1 MNANRKPHSNA
12 AFLANAVLLTDLP
25 PELLIPHNLRD
36 VIYTCGGTRG
46 YTIYEKAN
54 LAVVRM
60 ANRAGAG
67 LLFGSF
73 PAAVKGCHAYTN
85 AKSIKSYTNPD
96 TGKLTMSLIPLEKV
110 ADPVFVS
117 RIQNV
122 MAQIQNNQNTAAASN
137 NTSKETTT
145 GNPTPLLA
153 SVTTG
158 PDTAATHNT
167 ANLAAT
173 EMKKLNVEKLKA
185 AAGGG
190 QYDEEEDPLNA
201 PEVLEAVARFKKQ
214 LEERDAEI
222 KKQRKDVVDR
232 RLVDAVKAA
241 RARRKKQREE
251 EKLKAAFPPPPSDL
265 PPVPPSA
272 DTDAKP
278 QDLMIQSAVNGNNVN
293 VRDSSKRGVSN
304 LPAWMTSGKTGA
316 TSNTTDT
323 AQQQQTQQQESNADE
338 EVAGQKRKF
347 VPSEAN
353 RDGTERRQ
361 KIELADGS
369 VSMAAIRAAN
379 QAEDAAAQTQTDTTE
394 SSTSAISSEEVFAL
408 SVNWE
413 AVEATEGLT
422 ESLRVWVTQKI
433 IEYLGE
439 EETTMIDFVLHQV
452 SKRCAPQDMLEELTM
467 VLDEDAE
474 GFVVALWQKLLK
486 ASA

>member
-1 MNANRKPHSNA
+1 
-12 AFLANAVLLTDLP
+12 
-25 PELLIPHNLRD
+25 
-36 VIYTCGGTRG
+36 
-46 YTIYEKAN
+46 
-54 LAVVRM
+54 M
-60 ANRAGAG
+60 ANRVGAG

-73 PAAVKGCHAYTN
+73 PAAVKGCNAYTN

-122 MAQIQNNQNTAAASN
+122 MTQIQNNNQNTASAASN
-137 NTSKETTT
+137 NTSKDTAAGNPTSISASTTT
-145 GNPTPLLA
+145 G
-153 SVTTG
+153 S
-158 PDTAATHNT
+158 DTAAIQNP

-201 PEVLEAVARFKKQ
+201 PEVLEAVALFKKQ
-214 LEERDAEI
+214 LEERDVEI

-241 RARRKKQREE
+241 RARRKQQREE

-265 PPVPPSA
+265 PPVPPGTDA
-272 DTDAKP
+272 DAKP
-278 QDLMIQSAVNGNNVN
+278 QSTDGSNNNMNVTNAGN

-304 LPAWMTSGKTGA
+304 LPAWMTSGKTG
-316 TSNTTDT
+316 TTTPNVTDSSST
-323 AQQQQTQQQESNADE
+323 QQQETQQQESNTDE
-338 EVAGQKRKF
+338 GEVAGQKRKF

-379 QAEDAAAQTQTDTTE
+379 EAEDAAVQTQTDTSET
-394 SSTSAISSEEVFAL
+394 STSAVSSEEVFA
-408 SVNWE
+408 SPVNWE

-486 ASA
+486 ASV